1 MSDQGLP
8 ERRALVVFG
17 AVAPQGGQTIAANCL
32 YKQRTAI
39 LTLVALG
46 EPQLRILEDLLGERH
61 TVTVLRALTSLGR
74 GVSGNDLARRLGLPQ
89 TSIRN
94 ALERL
99 VARGIVTR
107 VDIGPAASYE
117 LDRRREVVRRVLV
130 PLFRAEAALEESLWR
145 TIASAVARL
154 EPPPRVAIIYGS
166 VGRGEATPRDVDLML
181 VLADRSHEMPL
192 RDQLLDL
199 EARVQERFQVPLSPF
214 FVTATGFQRLEPSLR
229 RRVVSEG
236 VLIFGE
242 PMGPFRTVRR
252 ADLQASN
259 RE

>member
-1 MSDQGLP
+1 MF
-8 ERRALVVFG
+8 V
-17 AVAPQGGQTIAANCL
+17 
-32 YKQRTAI
+32 
-39 LTLVALG
+39 
-46 EPQLRILEDLLGERH
+46 LEDLLGERH
-61 TVTVLRALTSLGR
+61 TITVLRALTGLSR
-74 GVSGNDLARRLGLPQ
+74 GVSGNDLAKRLRLPQ

-107 VDIGPAASYE
+107 VDIGSAASYE

-154 EPPPRVAIIYGS
+154 DPPPTAAIIYGS
-166 VGRGEATPRDVDLML
+166 AGRGEANPRDVDLML
-181 VLADRSHEMPL
+181 VMARRTDEMQL

-199 EARVQERFQVPLSPF
+199 EARVNERFQVPLSPF
-214 FVTATGFQRLEPSLR
+214 FVTASGFQQLESPLR
-229 RRVVSEG
+229 RKVVSEG
-236 VLIFGE
+236 VLIYGE
-242 PMGPFRTVRR
+242 PVGAFRALRR
-252 ADLQASN
+252 AQPLAPD